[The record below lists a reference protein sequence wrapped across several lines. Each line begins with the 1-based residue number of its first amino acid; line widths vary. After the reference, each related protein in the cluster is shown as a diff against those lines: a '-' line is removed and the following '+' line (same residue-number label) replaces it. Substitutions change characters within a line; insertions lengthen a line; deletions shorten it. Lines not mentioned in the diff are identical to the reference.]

1 MNNQL
6 IERQE
11 ARLAAL
17 YEVSSQLGKS
27 LDLGEV
33 LNQVMDSIIQL
44 TGAERG
50 FLMLYDAEQNRLQTR
65 AARNF
70 DQETIEA
77 DASNISKT
85 VVERAI
91 QTGEGILSSNAQED
105 DRFSGQESVVGYQL
119 RSIMCAPLQVRGQKL
134 GAVYVDNRLFSGVFE
149 KDDLGLLVTFANQ
162 AAIAIENARLFT
174 QTDQALARRV
184 EELSLFQRIDQQL
197 NRSLEL
203 NQVLSL
209 SLNWAIALTNAA
221 GGSIGLF
228 EDVLSEDTG
237 LLNRPIGR
245 VLRLMVFRGEET
257 HSEARYVEL
266 DHPIVHRV
274 MQDNRSVLTRNVTE
288 EESVD
293 GTPASVQLAV
303 PIVQDGEI
311 SGLIT
316 LETQQNVEINRED
329 IAFVERL
336 ADRAA
341 VAIKNAKLYEAI
353 QMANKAKSDFISLV
367 AHELR
372 VPMTSIKG
380 YTDLMN
386 AGLAGPLS
394 DQQKQFLEVIRR
406 NLTRM
411 SSLISDLSDINHIE
425 SGRMKFDL
433 KPFDLREVVADV
445 ADSLRERISNREQTL
460 HIEIEDELPPVF
472 ADATRIAQVVSNLMS
487 NANKYTPEGGEI
499 VVRAWPNGRS
509 AHVSIQDN
517 GVGISE
523 EDQQKLF
530 TQFFRAE
537 DKAVREQPGW
547 GLGLSIVRRMVEAQ
561 DGEISFESKIGE
573 GSTFTFTIPL
583 AKMEGA
589 DKVSDS
595 SEQS

>member
-6 IERQE
+6 IERHE

-50 FLMLYDAEQNRLQTR
+50 FLMLYDAEKGSLQTR

-77 DASNISKT
+77 DAINISHT
-85 VVERAI
+85 VIERAI
-91 QTGEGILSSNAQED
+91 ETGEGILSSNAQED
-105 DRFSGQESVVGYQL
+105 DSFSGRESVVGYQL
-119 RSIMCAPLQVRGQKL
+119 RSIMCAPLRVRSQTL

-228 EDVLSEDTG
+228 EELVNEDTG
-237 LLNRPIGR
+237 MLNSAPVQ
-245 VLRLMVFRGEET
+245 VLRLMVFRGEDE
-257 HSEARYVEL
+257 HSESRLVSL
-266 DHPIVHRV
+266 DHPIVQKV
-274 MQDNRSVLTRNVTE
+274 MRDGRSILTHNVTE
-288 EESVD
+288 NESVD

-303 PIVQDGEI
+303 PIQQDGI
-311 SGLIT
+311 ITGLIT
-316 LETQQNVEINRED
+316 LETQHNIEINRED

-336 ADRAA
+336 SDRAA

-353 QMANKAKSDFISLV
+353 QDANKAKSEFISLV

-433 KPFDLREVVADV
+433 QPLDLREVVADV
-445 ADSLRERISNREQTL
+445 TDSLRERIGNRQQTL
-460 HIEIEDELPPVF
+460 HIEIEDDLPLVF
-472 ADATRIAQVVSNLMS
+472 ADTTRIAQVVSNLLS
-487 NANKYTPEGGEI
+487 NANKYTQDGGEI
-499 VVRAWPNGRS
+499 VLKAWPNGRF
-509 AHVSIQDN
+509 AYVSIQDN
-517 GVGISE
+517 GLGISE
-523 EDQQKLF
+523 ENQQKLF
-530 TQFFRAE
+530 TEFFRAE
-537 DKAVREQPGW
+537 DKAVREQAGW

-561 DGEISFESKIGE
+561 NGEVTFESKLGE

-583 AKMEGA
+583 ANM
-589 DKVSDS
+589 V
-595 SEQS
+595 

>member
-17 YEVSSQLGKS
+17 YEVSSQLGKT

-50 FLMLYDAEQNRLQTR
+50 FLMLYNADNGSLQTR

-77 DASNISKT
+77 DAINISHT
-85 VVERAI
+85 VIERAI
-91 QTGEGILSSNAQED
+91 NIGEGILSSNAQED

-119 RSIMCAPLQVRGQKL
+119 RSIMCAPLRVRGQTL

-149 KDDLGLLVTFANQ
+149 QDDLGLLVTFANQ

-228 EDVLSEDTG
+228 EELVNEDTG
-237 LLNRPIGR
+237 MLNSVPVQ
-245 VLRLMVFRGEET
+245 VLRLMVFRGEDE
-257 HSEARYVEL
+257 HSESRLVGL
-266 DHPIVHRV
+266 DHPIVQKV
-274 MQDNRSVLTRNVTE
+274 MQNGRSVLTRNVSE
-288 EESVD
+288 KESVD

-303 PIVQDGEI
+303 PIQQDGVVT
-311 SGLIT
+311 GLIT

-336 ADRAA
+336 SDRAA

-353 QMANKAKSDFISLV
+353 HAANKAKSDFISLV

-411 SSLISDLSDINHIE
+411 TSLISDLSDINHIE

-445 ADSLRERISNREQTL
+445 ADSLREHIGKRQQTL
-460 HIEIEDELPPVF
+460 HLEIEDELPLVY
-472 ADATRIAQVVSNLMS
+472 ADATRMAQVISNLMS

-499 VVRAWPNGRS
+499 VVRAWPNGRY
-509 AHVSIQDN
+509 AFVSVQDN
-517 GVGISE
+517 GLGISE
-523 EDQQKLF
+523 ENQQKLF

-561 DGEISFESKIGE
+561 DGEITFETELGA

-583 AKMEGA
+583 AKMEESG
-589 DKVSDS
+589 
-595 SEQS
+595 

>member
-6 IERQE
+6 LERQE

-50 FLMLYDAEQNRLQTR
+50 FLMLYNADNGNLQTR

-77 DASNISKT
+77 DATNISHT
-85 VVERAI
+85 VIERAI
-91 QTGEGILSSNAQED
+91 NTGEGILSSNAQED
-105 DRFSGQESVVGYQL
+105 DRFSGRESVVGYQL
-119 RSIMCAPLQVRGQKL
+119 RSIMCAPLRVRGQTL

-149 KDDLGLLVTFANQ
+149 EDDLGLLVTFANQ

-228 EDVLSEDTG
+228 EEVESDSEDEIGQT
-237 LLNRPIGR
+237 NRQ
-245 VLRLMVFRGEET
+245 VLRLMVFRGEEE
-257 HSEARYVEL
+257 HSEDRLVAL
-266 DHPIVHRV
+266 DHPIV
-274 MQDNRSVLTRNVTE
+274 QQIIKDGRSVLTRDVTE

-303 PIVQDGEI
+303 PIQQDGEI
-311 SGLIT
+311 TGLIT
-316 LETQQNVEINRED
+316 LETQQNIEINRED

-336 ADRAA
+336 SDRAA

-353 QMANKAKSDFISLV
+353 QAANKAKSDFISLV

-406 NLTRM
+406 NLSRM

-433 KPFDLREVVADV
+433 KSFDLRDVVVDV
-445 ADSLRERISNREQTL
+445 ADSLRERIENRQQTL
-460 HIEIEDELPPVF
+460 HIDIEDNLPLVY
-472 ADATRIAQVVSNLMS
+472 ADTTRIAQVVSNLMS
-487 NANKYTPEGGEI
+487 NANKYTQEGGEI
-499 VVRAWPNGRS
+499 RLRAWPNGRY
-509 AHVSIQDN
+509 AYVSIEDN
-517 GVGISE
+517 GLGISE
-523 EDQQKLF
+523 ENQQKLF

-537 DKAVREQPGW
+537 DKEVREQAGW

-561 DGEISFESKIGE
+561 DGEITFESKLGQ

-583 AKMEGA
+583 ANME
-589 DKVSDS
+589 
-595 SEQS
+595 

>member
-1 MNNQL
+1 MNNQI

-27 LDLGEV
+27 LDLNEV
-33 LNQVMDSIIQL
+33 LKDVMDAIIQL

-50 FLMLYDAEQNRLQTR
+50 FLMLFEDSSGKLQTR

-70 DQETIEA
+70 DQETIEP
-77 DASNISKT
+77 DAINVSQT
-85 VVERAI
+85 VIDRAI
-91 QTGEGILSSNAQED
+91 NTGEGILSSNAQED
-105 DRFSGQESVVGYQL
+105 DRFSGQTSVVGYQL
-119 RSIMCAPLQVRGQKL
+119 RSIMCAPLMVRGNTL
-134 GAVYVDNRLFSGVFE
+134 GAVYVDNRLHSGVFQ

-228 EDVLSEDTG
+228 ETVEDGDEEETAASKPG
-237 LLNRPIGR
+237 QI
-245 VLRLMVFRGEET
+245 LRLLVFRGEEE
-257 HSEARYVEL
+257 HSENRLVSLE
-266 DHPIVHRV
+266 HPIVRQV
-274 MQDNRSVLTRNVTE
+274 LSEGRSVLTHDVSET
-288 EESVD
+288 ESVD

-303 PIVQDGEI
+303 PIQQDGI
-311 SGLIT
+311 ITGLIT
-316 LETQQNVEINRED
+316 LETQQAVEINRED

-336 ADRAA
+336 SDRAA

-353 QMANKAKSDFISLV
+353 QAANKAKSDFISLV

-406 NLTRM
+406 NLARM
-411 SSLISDLSDINHIE
+411 TSLISDLSDINHIE

-433 KPFDLREVVADV
+433 QAFDLREVVADV
-445 ADSLRERISNREQTL
+445 SDSLRERIGNRQQTL
-460 HIEIEDELPPVF
+460 LIEIEDELPLVY
-472 ADATRIAQVVSNLMS
+472 ADSTRIAQVLSNLMS
-487 NANKYTPEGGEI
+487 NAHKYTPEGGEI
-499 VVRAWPNGRS
+499 VLRAWPNGR
-509 AHVSIQDN
+509 AAIVSVQDN
-517 GVGISE
+517 GYGISE

-537 DKAVREQPGW
+537 DKEVREQPGW

-561 DGEISFESKIGE
+561 DGEISFESRLGE

-583 AKMEGA
+583 AKIGA
-589 DKVSDS
+589 
-595 SEQS
+595 

>member
-1 MNNQL
+1 
-6 IERQE
+6 
-11 ARLAAL
+11 
-17 YEVSSQLGKS
+17 
-27 LDLGEV
+27 
-33 LNQVMDSIIQL
+33 
-44 TGAERG
+44 
-50 FLMLYDAEQNRLQTR
+50 
-65 AARNF
+65 
-70 DQETIEA
+70 
-77 DASNISKT
+77 ISHT
-85 VVERAI
+85 VIERAI
-91 QTGEGILSSNAQED
+91 NTGEGILSSNAQED
-105 DRFSGQESVVGYQL
+105 DRFSGRESVVGYQL
-119 RSIMCAPLQVRGQKL
+119 RSIMCAPLRVRGQTL

-162 AAIAIENARLFT
+162 AAIAIDNARLFT

-228 EDVLSEDTG
+228 EEVKSDDENGSDPA
-237 LLNRPIGR
+237 NNKI
-245 VLRLMVFRGEET
+245 LRLMVFRGEEE
-257 HSEARYVEL
+257 HSEDRLVAL
-266 DHPIVHRV
+266 DHAIVRKI
-274 MQDNRSVLTRNVTE
+274 MRDGRSVLTRNVTE

-293 GTPASVQLAV
+293 GTPASMQLAV
-303 PIVQDGEI
+303 PIQQDGEI
-311 SGLIT
+311 TGLIT
-316 LETQQNVEINRED
+316 LETQQNIEINRED

-336 ADRAA
+336 SDRAA

-353 QMANKAKSDFISLV
+353 QDANKAKSEFISLV

-406 NLTRM
+406 NLSRM

-433 KPFDLREVVADV
+433 KPFDLREVVGDV
-445 ADSLRERISNREQTL
+445 ADSLRERIENREQTL
-460 HIEIEDELPPVF
+460 HIEIEDDLPEVF
-472 ADATRIAQVVSNLMS
+472 ADTTRIAQVVSNLMS
-487 NANKYTPEGGEI
+487 NANKYTQDGGDI
-499 VVRAWPNGRS
+499 TLRAWPNGRY
-509 AHVSIQDN
+509 AYVSIQDN
-517 GVGISE
+517 GLGISE
-523 EDQQKLF
+523 ENQQKLF

-537 DKAVREQPGW
+537 DKEVRAQAGW

-561 DGEISFESKIGE
+561 NGEITFESKLGE
-573 GSTFTFTIPL
+573 GSTFTFTVPL
-583 AKMEGA
+583 ANME
-589 DKVSDS
+589 
-595 SEQS
+595 

>member
-1 MNNQL
+1 MTNQL

-17 YEVSSQLGKS
+17 YEVSSQLGKT
-27 LDLGEV
+27 LDLGEL

-50 FLMLYDAEQNRLQTR
+50 FLMMYNPEDGSLQNR

-70 DQETIEA
+70 DQETIEE
-77 DASNISKT
+77 DAINVSQTII
-85 VVERAI
+85 ERAI
-91 QTGEGILSSNAQED
+91 TSGKGILSSNAQED
-105 DRFSGQESVVGYQL
+105 DRFSGRESVVGYQL
-119 RSIMCAPLQVRGQKL
+119 RSIMCAPLRARGQTI
-134 GAVYVDNRLFSGVFE
+134 GAVYVDNRLFAGVFE
-149 KDDLGLLVTFANQ
+149 DDDLGLLVTFANQ

-228 EDVLSEDTG
+228 ETVESDDGVDQQ
-237 LLNRPIGR
+237 I
-245 VLRLMVFRGEET
+245 LRLLVFRGEEE
-257 HSEARYVEL
+257 HSENRLVSL
-266 DHPIVHRV
+266 DHPIVRKILKKG
-274 MQDNRSVLTRNVTE
+274 DSILTRNVSE
-288 EESVD
+288 SESVD

-303 PIVQDGEI
+303 PIQQDGI
-311 SGLIT
+311 ITGLIT
-316 LETQQNVEINRED
+316 LETQHNTEINRED
-329 IAFVERL
+329 IAFVEQL
-336 ADRAA
+336 SDRAA

-353 QMANKAKSDFISLV
+353 HAANKAKSDFVSLV

-411 SSLISDLSDINHIE
+411 TSLISDLSDINHIE

-433 KPFDLREVVADV
+433 QSFDLREVLADV
-445 ADSLRERISNREQTL
+445 SDSLRERIANRNQTL
-460 HIEIEDELPPVF
+460 HIDVDDTLPLVF
-472 ADATRIAQVVSNLMS
+472 ADSSRIAQVVSNLLS
-487 NANKYTPEGGEI
+487 NATKYTPDEGEI
-499 VVRAWPNGRS
+499 EVRAWPNGRF
-509 AHVSIQDN
+509 AVVSVRDN
-517 GVGISE
+517 GLGISE
-523 EDQQKLF
+523 ANQEKLF

-537 DKAVREQPGW
+537 DKEVRDQPGW

-561 DGEISFESKIGE
+561 DGEISFESELGK
-573 GSTFTFTIPL
+573 GSVFTFTIPL
-583 AKMEGA
+583 ATIE
-589 DKVSDS
+589 
-595 SEQS
+595 

>member
-1 MNNQL
+1 MSNQL
-6 IERQE
+6 VERQE

-17 YEVSSQLGKS
+17 YEVSSRLGKS

-50 FLMLYDAEQNRLQTR
+50 FLMLYDAENGSLQTR

-77 DASNISKT
+77 DAVNISHT
-85 VVERAI
+85 VIERAI
-91 QTGEGILSSNAQED
+91 NTGEGILSSNAQED
-105 DRFSGQESVVGYQL
+105 DRFSGRESVVGYQL
-119 RSIMCAPLQVRGQKL
+119 RSIMCAPLRVRGQTL

-162 AAIAIENARLFT
+162 AAIAIDNARLFT

-228 EDVLSEDTG
+228 EEVKSDDENGSDPA
-237 LLNRPIGR
+237 NNKI
-245 VLRLMVFRGEET
+245 LRLMVFRGEEE
-257 HSEARYVEL
+257 HSEDRLVAL
-266 DHPIVHRV
+266 DHAIVRKI
-274 MQDNRSVLTRNVTE
+274 MKDGRSVLTRNVTE

-293 GTPASVQLAV
+293 GTPASMQLAV
-303 PIVQDGEI
+303 PIQQDGEI
-311 SGLIT
+311 TGLIT
-316 LETQQNVEINRED
+316 LETQQNIEINRED

-336 ADRAA
+336 SDRAA

-353 QMANKAKSDFISLV
+353 QDANKAKSEFISLV

-406 NLTRM
+406 NLSRM

-433 KPFDLREVVADV
+433 KPFDLREVVGDV
-445 ADSLRERISNREQTL
+445 ADSLRERIENRQQTL
-460 HIEIEDELPPVF
+460 HIEIEDDLPEVF
-472 ADATRIAQVVSNLMS
+472 ADTTRIAQVVSNLMS
-487 NANKYTPEGGEI
+487 NANKYTQDGGDI
-499 VVRAWPNGRS
+499 TLRAWPNGRY
-509 AHVSIQDN
+509 AYVSIQDN
-517 GVGISE
+517 GLGISE
-523 EDQQKLF
+523 ENQQKLF

-537 DKAVREQPGW
+537 DKEVRAQAGW

-561 DGEISFESKIGE
+561 NGEITFESKLGE
-573 GSTFTFTIPL
+573 GSTFTFTVPL
-583 AKMEGA
+583 ANME
-589 DKVSDS
+589 
-595 SEQS
+595 

>member
-1 MNNQL
+1 MSNQL
-6 IERQE
+6 VERQE

-17 YEVSSQLGKS
+17 YEVSSRLGKS

-50 FLMLYDAEQNRLQTR
+50 FLMLYDAENGSLQTR

-77 DASNISKT
+77 DAVNISHT
-85 VVERAI
+85 VIERAI
-91 QTGEGILSSNAQED
+91 NTGEGILSSNAQED
-105 DRFSGQESVVGYQL
+105 DRFSGRESVVGYQL
-119 RSIMCAPLQVRGQKL
+119 RSIMCAPLRVRGQTL

-162 AAIAIENARLFT
+162 AAIAIDNARLFT

-228 EDVLSEDTG
+228 EEVKSDDENGSDPA
-237 LLNRPIGR
+237 NNKI
-245 VLRLMVFRGEET
+245 LRLMVFRGEEE
-257 HSEARYVEL
+257 HSEDRLVAL
-266 DHPIVHRV
+266 DHAIVRKI
-274 MQDNRSVLTRNVTE
+274 MKDGRSVLTRNVTE

-293 GTPASVQLAV
+293 GTPASMQLAV
-303 PIVQDGEI
+303 PIQQDGEI
-311 SGLIT
+311 TGLIT
-316 LETQQNVEINRED
+316 LETQQNIEINRED

-336 ADRAA
+336 SDRAA

-353 QMANKAKSDFISLV
+353 QDANKAKSEFISLV

-406 NLTRM
+406 NLSRM

-433 KPFDLREVVADV
+433 KPFDLREVVGDV
-445 ADSLRERISNREQTL
+445 ADSLRERIENREQTL
-460 HIEIEDELPPVF
+460 HIEIEDDLPEVF
-472 ADATRIAQVVSNLMS
+472 ADTTRIAQVVSNLMS
-487 NANKYTPEGGEI
+487 NANKYTQDGGDI
-499 VVRAWPNGRS
+499 TLRAWPNGRY
-509 AHVSIQDN
+509 AYVSIQDN
-517 GVGISE
+517 GLGISE
-523 EDQQKLF
+523 ENQQKLF

-537 DKAVREQPGW
+537 DKEVRAQAGW

-561 DGEISFESKIGE
+561 NGEITFESKLGE
-573 GSTFTFTIPL
+573 GSTFTFTVPL
-583 AKMEGA
+583 ANME
-589 DKVSDS
+589 
-595 SEQS
+595 

>member
-6 IERQE
+6 IDRQE

-33 LNQVMDSIIQL
+33 LKQVMDSIIHL

-50 FLMLYDAEQNRLQTR
+50 FLMLYNAENGSLQTR

-70 DQETIEA
+70 DQETIEP
-77 DASNISKT
+77 DAINMSHT

-91 QTGEGILSSNAQED
+91 DRGEGILSSNAQED

-119 RSIMCAPLQVRGQKL
+119 RSIMCAPLRVRNQTL
-134 GAVYVDNRLFSGVFE
+134 GAVYVDNRLFSGVFAQ
-149 KDDLGLLVTFANQ
+149 DDLGLLVTFANQ

-228 EDVLSEDTG
+228 EELVSDDVAAPKLV
-237 LLNRPIGR
+237 NNQI
-245 VLRLMVFRGEET
+245 LRLMVFRGEEE
-257 HSEARYVEL
+257 HSEARLVSME
-266 DHPIVHRV
+266 HPIVR
-274 MQDNRSVLTRNVTE
+274 QILKESRSILTRNVSE
-288 EESVD
+288 LESVD

-303 PIVQDGEI
+303 PIQQDGVI
-311 SGLIT
+311 TGLIT
-316 LETQQNVEINRED
+316 LETQQNIEINRED
-329 IAFVERL
+329 IAFVEQL
-336 ADRAA
+336 SDRAA

-353 QMANKAKSDFISLV
+353 QDANKAKSDFISLV

-372 VPMTSIKG
+372 IPMTSIKG

-394 DQQKQFLEVIRR
+394 EQQKQFLEVIGR

-411 SSLISDLSDINHIE
+411 TSLISDLSDINHIE

-433 KPFDLREVVADV
+433 TAFDLREVVADV
-445 ADSLRERISNREQTL
+445 SDSLRERIGNRQQTL
-460 HIEIEDELPPVF
+460 RVEIEDDLPLVY
-472 ADATRIAQVVSNLMS
+472 ADSTRINQVITNLMS
-487 NANKYTPEGGEI
+487 NAHKYTPEGGEL
-499 VVRAWPNGRS
+499 VLRSWPNGRF
-509 AHVSIQDN
+509 AFVSMQDN
-517 GVGISE
+517 GYGISE
-523 EDQQKLF
+523 ENQEKLF
-530 TQFFRAE
+530 SQFFRAE
-537 DKAVREQPGW
+537 DKEVREQPGW

-561 DGEISFESKIGE
+561 EGEISFESKLGE
-573 GSTFTFTIPL
+573 GSTFTFSIPL
-583 AKMEGA
+583 ANIE
-589 DKVSDS
+589 
-595 SEQS
+595 